1 MKTLEEIKDNYVMD
15 KFLASHEL
23 DTWVDFQNYFAS
35 RHPEWFEQHNDEI
48 LKLYAIEVAKEALK
62 NASENATINK
72 ETQYT
77 GGLGIS
83 GLLYE
88 ETLVIDKE
96 SILNESN
103 IPNL

>member
-48 LKLYAIEVAKEALK
+48 LKLYAIEVAKEALN
-62 NASENATINK
+62 NASEKGN
-72 ETQYT
+72 
-77 GGLGIS
+77 
-83 GLLYE
+83 LLR
-88 ETLVIDKE
+88 DG
-96 SILNESN
+96 SILILPETIKSDKN
-103 IPNL
+103 IPEL